1 MSMPLAN
8 RTNADWSLHHQD
20 LDVPVA
26 HVLLVTDQEQI
37 DSRHGHREMVH
48 PQLTQR
54 DRQVQPY
61 EVNLRLGA
69 VDL

>member
-8 RTNADWSLHHQD
+8 QTNADWSLHHQE

-37 DSRHGHREMVH
+37 DNRHGHREMVH
-48 PQLTQR
+48 PLLTQR
-54 DRQVQPY
+54 DR
-61 EVNLRLGA
+61 
-69 VDL
+69 

>member
-8 RTNADWSLHHQD
+8 QTNTDWSLHYQD

-48 PQLTQR
+48 PLLTQR
-54 DRQVQPY
+54 DR
-61 EVNLRLGA
+61 
-69 VDL
+69 